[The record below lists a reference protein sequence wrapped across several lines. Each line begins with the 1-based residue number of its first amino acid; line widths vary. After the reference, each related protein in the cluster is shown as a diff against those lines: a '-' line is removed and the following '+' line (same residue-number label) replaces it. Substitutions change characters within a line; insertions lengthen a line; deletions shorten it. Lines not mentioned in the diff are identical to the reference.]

1 MTRVQVRPYLLE
13 EFDEA
18 CIIRNL
24 SGEESKE
31 RFKKAFEKPDGWND
45 HYRHFGI
52 VFRDELV
59 GDLQIRQCLKT
70 MPDGVA
76 ELGIEVLETFRSRGI
91 ASAALVEVANI
102 LSAEGFYRLQGST
115 EIDNGA
121 MRKAFEKAGFRFEG
135 IQESL
140 FIEDGIARDYA
151 SYALICKRT
160 NE

>member
-13 EFDEA
+13 EFDQA

-52 VFRDELV
+52 VFRDEFV

-70 MPDGVA
+70 MPDGV
-76 ELGIEVLETFRSRGI
+76 
-91 ASAALVEVANI
+91 
-102 LSAEGFYRLQGST
+102 
-115 EIDNGA
+115 
-121 MRKAFEKAGFRFEG
+121 AGFRFEG